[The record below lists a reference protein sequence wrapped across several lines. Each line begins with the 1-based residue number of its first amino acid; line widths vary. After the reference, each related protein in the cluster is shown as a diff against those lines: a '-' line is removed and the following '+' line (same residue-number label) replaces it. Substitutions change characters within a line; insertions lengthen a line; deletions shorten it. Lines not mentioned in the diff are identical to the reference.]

1 MSSTRHHQ
9 TRRQFLRKFGI
20 ATAGFTMASA
30 MPGCSIAPLVKP
42 SSQKPN
48 IVFIFTDDHAV
59 QSISAYGS
67 KINDTPNIDR
77 IAQQGVT
84 FERCFCGNSICAPS
98 RAAVLTGK
106 HSHINGVMTNGT
118 IFDGNQPTLPKYL
131 KQAGYQTALI
141 GKWHLR
147 SDPTG
152 FDHWQILPGQG
163 SYYNPDFITSKGKVR
178 YMGYVTDITTDM
190 AIDWLDT
197 KRDNSKPFLL
207 MCQHKAPHRV
217 WAPGPDHLT
226 MYDDVEIPEPD
237 TLFDDYSNRSEVLKD
252 NEMMIAKHMMYDYD
266 LKVTGSK
273 ETDALGRSFENYE
286 RQRMTPEQRRKWDAA
301 YDPKNEKFKAANLTG
316 KDLVR
321 WKYQRYIKDYLR
333 CIASV
338 DDNVGRLLDYL
349 DANGLADNTIVVY
362 SSDQGFYLGEHG
374 WYDKRWMYEESF
386 RMPFLIKWPGVTK
399 AGERTRGLA
408 QNIDFAPT
416 FLDAAGVSVPADMQG
431 TSLKPLLNGKTP
443 SAWRK
448 SIYYHYYERGE
459 HHVPAHE
466 GIRTDRYKL
475 IHFYDTD
482 EWELFDLEKDPQE
495 MVSVYSDVGYAPI
508 VRTMKAEL
516 ARLKAEYKV
525 PLIQPER
532 N

>member
-1 MSSTRHHQ
+1 
-9 TRRQFLRKFGI
+9 
-20 ATAGFTMASA
+20 
-30 MPGCSIAPLVKP
+30 
-42 SSQKPN
+42 
-48 IVFIFTDDHAV
+48 
-59 QSISAYGS
+59 
-67 KINDTPNIDR
+67 
-77 IAQQGVT
+77 
-84 FERCFCGNSICAPS
+84 
-98 RAAVLTGK
+98 
-106 HSHINGVMTNGT
+106 
-118 IFDGNQPTLPKYL
+118 
-131 KQAGYQTALI
+131 
-141 GKWHLR
+141 
-147 SDPTG
+147 
-152 FDHWQILPGQG
+152 LPGQG
-163 SYYNPDFITSKGKVR
+163 SYYNPTFLTPKGKVN
-178 YMGYVTDITTDM
+178 YTGYVTDITTDM
-190 AIDWLDT
+190 AIDWLDK
-197 KRDNSKPFLL
+197 KRDDSKPFLL

-273 ETDALGRSFENYE
+273 EADALGRSFENYE

-301 YDPKNEKFKAANLTG
+301 YEPKNEKFKAANLTG
-316 KDLVR
+316 KALVR

-349 DANGLADNTIVVY
+349 DVNGLADNTIVVY

-443 SAWRK
+443 YAWRK

-482 EWELFDLEKDPQE
+482 EWELFDLEKDPI
-495 MVSVYSDVGYAPI
+495 I
-508 VRTMKAEL
+508 V
-516 ARLKAEYKV
+516 
-525 PLIQPER
+525 
-532 N
+532 